1 MHLFFSVSVS
11 SNKNVERPKTA
22 IVLPTYQNKKSVTV
36 SKKSVKGTSNEEEQ
50 NRLAAL
56 QLLEEHGIEMLEG
69 EDINLVASAV
79 GSGQTVV
86 LTGKIKIQ

>member
-1 MHLFFSVSVS
+1 MNGTVNKHLD
-11 SNKNVERPKTA
+11 RPKTA
-22 IVLPTYQNKKSVTV
+22 IILPNYPNKKPGVTIKKLKNSV
-36 SKKSVKGTSNEEEQ
+36 EEEQ
-50 NRLAAL
+50 RNRLATL

-86 LTGKIKIQ
+86 LTGSDIGWFLI